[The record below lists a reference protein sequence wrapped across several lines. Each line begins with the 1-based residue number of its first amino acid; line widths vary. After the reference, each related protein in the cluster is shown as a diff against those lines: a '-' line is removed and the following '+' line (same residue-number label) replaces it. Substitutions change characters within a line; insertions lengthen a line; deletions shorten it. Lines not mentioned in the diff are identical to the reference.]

1 MAEALLALAVGIL
14 PVLAFLAGLLAI
26 DSYKLVRLR
35 LVLATVAAGA
45 LVAVA
50 CWFIN
55 GWLIDHFD
63 LPLSTYSPYGGPLVE
78 EIAKGLVIVALIRG
92 NRIGFLVDAAILGFA
107 VGAGFAVVENAWYHQ
122 LVPDAGLGLWIVRG
136 FGTALMHGG
145 VTAIFAMLAL
155 ALRDRATKDGP
166 LALLAGLL
174 PGLLLAILL
183 HSAFN
188 HMFMSPLASTL
199 AVLLVL
205 PPLLHLVFRR
215 SEAAVGDW
223 LGRGFDRDAEMIELI
238 GSGGFT
244 DAPVG
249 RYLSSLRS
257 RFEGPIVAD
266 LLCYLRVHTELA
278 MRAKGLLMMRENGF
292 AVRLDEATRDRLA
305 ELRYLEKS
313 IGRTGMLALRPLVH
327 ASHKDVWQIALLGS

>member
-1 MAEALLALAVGIL
+1 MAEALLSLAVGVL
-14 PVLAFLAGLLAI
+14 PVLAFLVGLLSI

-45 LVAVA
+45 LTAVA
-50 CWFIN
+50 CWFVN
-55 GWLIDHFD
+55 GWLIDWFD
-63 LPLSTYSPYGGPLVE
+63 APLATYSRYGGPVVE
-78 EIAKGLVIVALIRG
+78 EIAKALVIVALIRA
-92 NRIGFLVDAAILGFA
+92 NRIGFLVDASILGFA

-122 LVPDAGLGLWIVRG
+122 LVPEAGLGLWIVRG

-155 ALRDRATKDGP
+155 ALRERVATGNP
-166 LALLAGLL
+166 ALLL

-188 HMFMSPLASTL
+188 HMFLSPLVSTL

-215 SEAAVGDW
+215 SEAAVAEW
-223 LGRGFDRDAEMIELI
+223 LGRGFDRDAELISLI
-238 GSGGFT
+238 GSGHFT
-244 DAPVG
+244 EAPVG
-249 RYLSSLRS
+249 RYLASLRQ

-292 AVRLDEATRDRLA
+292 AVQLDEATRDRLA
-305 ELRYLEKS
+305 ELRYLQKS